1 MFKITPVSEI
11 AEAKSISE
19 ALSLPYFEGAFYYKM
34 FDMESGELMGLS
46 VFELNRENGEILAL
60 KEVDGKD
67 DFEAMFILI
76 RQTMNFIN
84 LCGHKQ
90 CIAKTTYASEKM
102 LLCAGF
108 QKQSDAVFVANL
120 EGMFDGHCHSHART

>member
-1 MFKITPVSEI
+1 MFKITPVSEV

-34 FDMESGELMGLS
+34 FDMDSGDLMGVS
-46 VFELNRENGEILAL
+46 VFELYRDYGELLAL
-60 KEVDGKD
+60 KEVDGKN

-84 LCGHKQ
+84 LCGYTK
-90 CIAKTTYASEKM
+90 CIARTTYAPKKM
-102 LLCAGF
+102 LVCAGF
-108 QKQSDAVFVANL
+108 VKDEDERFVANL
-120 EGMFDGHCHSHART
+120 EGMFDGHCHTHAN

>member
-19 ALSLPYFEGAFYYKM
+19 TLSLPYFEGAFYYKM
-34 FDMESGELMGLS
+34 FDMDSGDLMGVS
-46 VFELNRENGEILAL
+46 VFELYRDYGELLAL
-60 KEVDGKD
+60 KEVDGKN

-84 LCGHKQ
+84 LCGLKK
-90 CIAKTTYASEKM
+90 CVAKTTYAPEKM
-102 LLCAGF
+102 LVCAGF
-108 QKQSDAVFVANL
+108 GKDGDEMFVANL
-120 EGMFDGHCHSHART
+120 EGMFDGHCHSHEN

>member
-1 MFKITPVSEI
+1 MFKITPVSEV

-34 FDMESGELMGLS
+34 FDMDSGDLMGVS
-46 VFELNRENGEILAL
+46 VFELYRDYGELLAL
-60 KEVDGKD
+60 KEVDGKN

-84 LCGHKQ
+84 LCGH
-90 CIAKTTYASEKM
+90 AKCVARTTYAPEKM
-102 LLCAGF
+102 LVCAGF
-108 QKQSDAVFVANL
+108 VKDEDEMFVANL
-120 EGMFDGHCHSHART
+120 EGMFDGHCHSHAN